1 VEQVAQVGTSPFSQ
15 LVITSSSSSSILLL
29 LRLGSHSLDLPPDDR
44 PARPGAGGVLEPESI
59 GQLGAVD
66 LDGLLVAVQDGA
78 EEHALLALG
87 ERGEGAGGG
96 GVGFRGHGL
105 ECVWVRVVVDGEER
119 AWVWMRM
126 CGCSSVVGSLVCVRC
141 DVMVLVCGGWVSGQR
156 ERRGRLLLRLEAD
169 GRARSPWKLGAI
181 QSTCDKI
188 AAISQGEIDD
198 KNIRGEDHKKRN

>member
-1 VEQVAQVGTSPFSQ
+1 
-15 LVITSSSSSSILLL
+15 
-29 LRLGSHSLDLPPDDR
+29 
-44 PARPGAGGVLEPESI
+44 
-59 GQLGAVD
+59 
-66 LDGLLVAVQDGA
+66 
-78 EEHALLALG
+78 
-87 ERGEGAGGG
+87 
-96 GVGFRGHGL
+96 
-105 ECVWVRVVVDGEER
+105 
-119 AWVWMRM
+119 
-126 CGCSSVVGSLVCVRC
+126 VCVRC